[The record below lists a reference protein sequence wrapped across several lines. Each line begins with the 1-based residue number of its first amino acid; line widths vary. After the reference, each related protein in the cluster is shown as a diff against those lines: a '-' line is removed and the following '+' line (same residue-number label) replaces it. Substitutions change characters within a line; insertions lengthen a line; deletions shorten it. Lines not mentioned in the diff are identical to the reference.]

1 VIRYNYYGSI
11 IDDTEEIVLTEQE
24 VLGLH
29 ELGLVIHSLSL
40 DSHYQVNGPVVDL
53 FNKLLSAYHQAKI
66 KIEQQQNEID
76 TLKKNQ
82 EGAEQME
89 EYYKSLLAECKEKGG
104 EVSRPESPYY
114 LKMTWDDDEPCD
126 NDTAEQRQ

>member
-1 VIRYNYYGSI
+1 
-11 IDDTEEIVLTEQE
+11 
-24 VLGLH
+24 
-29 ELGLVIHSLSL
+29 
-40 DSHYQVNGPVVDL
+40 VVDL